1 MAVGDKTGLVV
12 SRVTQR
18 KREGQYSLH
27 KGGFSKGGPQTH
39 NISIG
44 LEMQILGAHSRL
56 RELETLGVRASICFN
71 EPLGD
76 FDVLCVQ
83 I

>member
-18 KREGQYSLH
+18 KREGQYSLYS
-27 KGGFSKGGPQTH
+27 GSQRGGPQTH